1 MKRPVLVLTLA
12 LALAAFPAALFS
24 QSLSPFPP
32 FPAPG
37 QLNEGPY
44 VQAEVGRIESDMAG
58 RKIGDIEVTE
68 LLSLRDRLS
77 VASQKDVYVRT
88 IGLHSFLLPGLGQLE
103 TGDTAGGI
111 GFMAADLGVLAAT
124 FITAYYLLPQDLRF
138 DRIDYFGSGFSTING
153 AWTRH
158 SFTEYLPA
166 AAAVMAGLVLD
177 QTLRHWS
184 AAVSRRQAAKAI
196 DENRVTFTPRL
207 GPGFMGFGIAW

>member
-1 MKRPVLVLTLA
+1 MKCSVVLVTA
-12 LALAAFPAALFS
+12 LVLSALPVALFG
-24 QSLSPFPP
+24 QSLSPLPP
-32 FPAPG
+32 FPSAG

-44 VQAEVGRIESDMAG
+44 VQAEVGRIEADLAG
-58 RKIGDIEVTE
+58 RKIGDIEVQQ

-77 VASQKDVYVRT
+77 VAAQKDAYVRT

-111 GFMAADLGVLAAT
+111 GFMAADLGVLTGT
-124 FITAYYLLPQDLRF
+124 FIVAYSLLPADLRF
-138 DRIDYFGSGFSTING
+138 DRIDYFNNSVSSISSS
-153 AWTRH
+153 WTNH
-158 SFTEYLPA
+158 TFTEYLPA
-166 AAAVMAGLVLD
+166 FGAFMAGMIVD

-184 AAVSRRQAAKAI
+184 AAIGRRQAAKAI